1 MNKYT
6 NPNSLSEVYYIICQT
21 WWRQRYCRTGSL
33 VIINIVTADR
43 SECVSAQI
51 QTNAA
56 KLSEQSFT
64 VKMNNDPK
72 RNKANGQVSHL
83 IAAFFSV
90 TEHKLTAERPTNK
103 KQLNTTAVK
112 IKR

>member
-33 VIINIVTADR
+33 VIINIVTGDR

-83 IAAFFSV
+83 IAA
-90 TEHKLTAERPTNK
+90 K
-103 KQLNTTAVK
+103 
-112 IKR
+112 